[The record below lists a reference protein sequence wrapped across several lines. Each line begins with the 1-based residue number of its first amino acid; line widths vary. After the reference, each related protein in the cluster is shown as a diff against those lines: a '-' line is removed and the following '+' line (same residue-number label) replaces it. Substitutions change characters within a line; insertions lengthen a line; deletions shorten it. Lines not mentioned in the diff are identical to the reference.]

1 MSVNLWNEIVLEND
15 DSQIIEKIEKKK
27 STSSR
32 KKVSSKLTFSDRL
45 IQIDAKVK
53 RILGKR
59 IEETVVI
66 DKFEDL
72 QNYISAAIMNG
83 IITVDTETNNSLDP
97 LTCKLMGLCLY
108 TAGQRQVYVPIN
120 HTNLNNERLSW
131 QLTEEDCR
139 SQLQRLLDNN
149 VKILYHNA
157 KFDYQVIKETCNI
170 KLSIYW
176 DTLLGAKILNE
187 NESAG
192 LKEQYHI
199 HIDPEQEKYSIEELF
214 EGEKYAY
221 FPPSLFALYAA
232 TDAIMT
238 YELYLYQVQEFKNYE
253 KLYNVFMNI
262 EMPCIV
268 VIAEMELTGIEIDKD
283 YAERLSIKYH
293 KELDKIEDKL
303 KIELSKYD
311 EKINQWLT
319 TSEATIKP
327 KIYLASKSSKALK
340 DENGYYKLGKS
351 KAEQLSIPI
360 NLDSPIQLSILLY
373 DIIKVD
379 VVDKSSPRGTGKEI
393 LKQIDLDLCK
403 LIIERKSILKL
414 VKDFV
419 DSLPNNVNY
428 DGRIHCHFNQYG
440 ADTGRFSSSDPNLQQ
455 VPSKAKDIRMMFKAS
470 DNYVLC
476 GSDFSQQEPRL
487 FSFMSHD
494 KNMIEAYQNGKDL
507 YATIAM
513 GVYHNGYW
521 DNMEHYEDGS
531 PNVEGAVR
539 RSKCKGLLLGILYG
553 RGVDSIA
560 EAIEGTKEEAQEII
574 DNFYKAFP
582 DAKKWINQTMEE
594 GKKTGYVEDLFG
606 RRRRLPDLTLPEYE
620 VKVDTS
626 KSETFNPFLNCVNRV
641 DVSIDK
647 KIKEYEKKMQGVK
660 WSSQYNEIKTQ
671 AKQDGIIV
679 LSNSNKIAD
688 AERQSVNARIQG
700 SAASMTKIAMV
711 KLYNDKRLTE
721 LGFRLLLQVHDELI
735 GECPE
740 QYADEVAER
749 LTSIMKTCISDV
761 CTVPFKC
768 DASICSHWYEDEF
781 GNKLQKVFNELKSK
795 MSEKEAFDKLKEE
808 HIELTEEQLVKM
820 LGL

>member
-1 MSVNLWNEIVLEND
+1 
-15 DSQIIEKIEKKK
+15 
-27 STSSR
+27 
-32 KKVSSKLTFSDRL
+32 
-45 IQIDAKVK
+45 
-53 RILGKR
+53 
-59 IEETVVI
+59 
-66 DKFEDL
+66 
-72 QNYISAAIMNG
+72 
-83 IITVDTETNNSLDP
+83 
-97 LTCKLMGLCLY
+97 
-108 TAGQRQVYVPIN
+108 
-120 HTNLNNERLSW
+120 
-131 QLTEEDCR
+131 
-139 SQLQRLLDNN
+139 
-149 VKILYHNA
+149 
-157 KFDYQVIKETCNI
+157 
-170 KLSIYW
+170 
-176 DTLLGAKILNE
+176 
-187 NESAG
+187 
-192 LKEQYHI
+192 
-199 HIDPEQEKYSIEELF
+199 
-214 EGEKYAY
+214 
-221 FPPSLFALYAA
+221 
-232 TDAIMT
+232 
-238 YELYLYQVQEFKNYE
+238 
-253 KLYNVFMNI
+253 
-262 EMPCIV
+262 
-268 VIAEMELTGIEIDKD
+268 
-283 YAERLSIKYH
+283 
-293 KELDKIEDKL
+293 
-303 KIELSKYD
+303 
-311 EKINQWLT
+311 
-319 TSEATIKP
+319 
-327 KIYLASKSSKALK
+327 
-340 DENGYYKLGKS
+340 
-351 KAEQLSIPI
+351 
-360 NLDSPIQLSILLY
+360 
-373 DIIKVD
+373 
-379 VVDKSSPRGTGKEI
+379 
-393 LKQIDLDLCK
+393 
-403 LIIERKSILKL
+403 
-414 VKDFV
+414 
-419 DSLPNNVNY
+419 
-428 DGRIHCHFNQYG
+428 
-440 ADTGRFSSSDPNLQQ
+440 
-455 VPSKAKDIRMMFKAS
+455 
-470 DNYVLC
+470 
-476 GSDFSQQEPRL
+476 
-487 FSFMSHD
+487 MSHD

-647 KIKEYEKKMQGVK
+647 KIKEYEKKMQDVK

-700 SAASMTKIAMV
+700 SAASMTKIAMA

-781 GNKLQKVFNELKSK
+781 GNKLRKVFNELKSK